1 LFFVGNISAFLKI
14 TLPNRW
20 GVISIYFLGVFFNLM
35 LRFEV
40 VVRIKLLQ
48 GSCMPNIK
56 RQSLVNRVLPSIAW
70 VVFWTVIKGTCSL
83 LKLKNWVSTGG
94 QHTADADD
102 QAGERIG
109 FCENGAGYGGAI
121 ISLVAFIDKIP
132 APFEPIIYTSIH
144 SEHYARLTGLGKARH
159 IRTLRLVDTGRLARL
174 GIPFISTID
183 NFFNLLPTAA
193 RYYRAFK
200 RDKVDCVYLNN
211 DASCNFAAAI
221 AGHLAGLPLIL
232 HARGFNS
239 DTKGN
244 RWVLSKLDHCIP
256 VSHAVKDELLHLG
269 VPAEKCTVV
278 PEGLD
283 LSVFHPR
290 SPTES
295 VRRKLGLD
303 RDAYVITLV
312 GGLVDWKGQDVMLAA
327 APLIFR
333 SLPHAV
339 ILLVGGAY
347 GRDNQFADMILK
359 QAASPAL
366 QGRVRLLGERDD
378 VAEILA
384 CSDVVVHAST
394 KPEPFGRTFL
404 EGMALGKAV
413 IASNEGGPLDVISHG
428 LDGLLIQPRDPLAL
442 AHAVVGVLKDRQ
454 LMAKLGYNAA
464 AKAVSYSIESH
475 ASQISAVLCDVL
487 KLQLVPENARQV
499 AVDDGNIETTQ
510 KEAA

>member
-1 LFFVGNISAFLKI
+1 MAGYKSNTFSDRILGKI
-14 TLPNRW
+14 ASGIFW
-20 GVISIYFLGVFFNLM
+20 AVIG
-35 LRFEV
+35 
-40 VVRIKLLQ
+40 
-48 GSCMPNIK
+48 
-56 RQSLVNRVLPSIAW
+56 
-70 VVFWTVIKGTCSL
+70 TVCLL
-83 LKLKNWVSTGG
+83 LKLQKRRSQGDEGLSGVSGPV
-94 QHTADADD
+94 HK
-102 QAGERIG
+102 RIV

-121 ISLVAFIDKIP
+121 ISLAAFIEKIP
-132 APFEPIIYTSIH
+132 APFEPVIYTTIR
-144 SEHYARLTGLGKARH
+144 SENYARLTGLGLSRH
-159 IRTLRLVDTGRLARL
+159 ICHSRLIDTGRLARF
-174 GIPFISTID
+174 GAPFVSTID
-183 NFFNLLPTAA
+183 NFFNLLPSAA

-256 VSHAVKDELLHLG
+256 VSHAVKDELLQLG

-290 SPTES
+290 SPTGS
-295 VRRKLGLD
+295 VRQELGLD
-303 RDAYVITLV
+303 RDAPVVTLV

-333 SLPHAV
+333 SIPNAM

-347 GRDNQFADMILK
+347 GKDTKFADLLCER
-359 QAASPAL
+359 AASPVM

-428 LDGLLIQPRDPLAL
+428 LDGLLIQPRDPLVL
-442 AHAVVGVLKDRQ
+442 AHAVVGILKDRQ
-454 LMAKLGYNAA
+454 LMSKLGYNAA
-464 AKAVSYSIESH
+464 AKAASYSIESH
-475 ASQISAVLCDVL
+475 ASQIAAVLCDVL
-487 KLQLVPENARQV
+487 KLRLESQNVRQV
-499 AVDDGNIETTQ
+499 AVDDGNVEAIQ

>member
-1 LFFVGNISAFLKI
+1 MAGSNWNARSDRILGNIASGI
-14 TLPNRW
+14 
-20 GVISIYFLGVFFNLM
+20 
-35 LRFEV
+35 
-40 VVRIKLLQ
+40 
-48 GSCMPNIK
+48 
-56 RQSLVNRVLPSIAW
+56 
-70 VVFWTVIKGTCSL
+70 FWAIIGAICFL
-83 LKLKNWVSTGG
+83 LKLQNRRSQGDKDSGG
-94 QHTADADD
+94 TS
-102 QAGERIG
+102 GSGSKRIA

-121 ISLVAFIDKIP
+121 ISLAAFIEKIP
-132 APFEPIIYTSIH
+132 APFEPVIYTTIH
-144 SEHYARLTGLGKARH
+144 SEHYARLTGLGLSRH
-159 IRTLRLVDTGRLARL
+159 IRHSRLIDTARLAKF
-174 GIPFISTID
+174 GVPFISTID
-183 NFFNLLPTAA
+183 NFFNLLPSAA

-200 RDKVDCVYLNN
+200 RDKINCVYLNN

-221 AGHLAGLPLIL
+221 AAHLAGLPLIL

-256 VSHAVKDELLHLG
+256 VSHAVKDELLQLG
-269 VPAEKCTVV
+269 VPPEKCTVV

-290 SPTES
+290 SPAES
-295 VRRKLGLD
+295 VRQELGLD
-303 RDAYVITLV
+303 GDAPVITLV

-327 APLIFR
+327 GPLISR
-333 SLPHAV
+333 SFPNVA

-347 GRDNQFADMILK
+347 GRDNKFADMIFE
-359 QAASPAL
+359 QAASPVM

-428 LDGLLIQPRDPLAL
+428 LDGLLIQPRDPLVL
-442 AHAVVGVLKDRQ
+442 AHAIVGILKDRQ

-475 ASQISAVLCDVL
+475 ASQISAVLREVL
-487 KLQLVPENARQV
+487 KLRVVRQDALRGAIDNV
-499 AVDDGNIETTQ
+499 AVASPQ
-510 KEAA
+510 KDAA